1 MASKPDNEAAESTPA
16 RTYKERL
23 EQALLWA
30 MYELESDQSGHGG
43 VVEAV
48 RDVVPEFNSFN
59 LTRKKSYPIEWP
71 QSYDNDA

>member
-1 MASKPDNEAAESTPA
+1 VACKPDNEAAESTPA

-43 VVEAV
+43 VIEAV
-48 RDVVPEFNSFN
+48 RDIVPDFNDSK
-59 LTRKKSYPIEWP
+59 LVEKKRYPIMWP
-71 QSYDNDA
+71 ESYCDDD